1 MKDLPWP
8 APESVH
14 TSFAH
19 TGAFLE
25 SLDIFD
31 ILSHVPLKVVQLS
44 GGRARASQRQ
54 SSACGGFGF
63 SLVCLPA
70 ARGSSRAAKR
80 TLGYLTAEPRHLN
93 HWCHRFAVK
102 MDEALHVA

>member
-14 TSFAH
+14 TSFTH

-31 ILSHVPLKVVQLS
+31 ILSHVPLKIIQLS

-63 SLVCLPA
+63 SLACLPA
-70 ARGSSRAAKR
+70 AHG
-80 TLGYLTAEPRHLN
+80 
-93 HWCHRFAVK
+93 
-102 MDEALHVA
+102 EARELRSEL